1 MMPKDLGM
9 PQICLVQPP
18 IRDFYLTAKRTFP
31 AGLAAI
37 AGALRAAGFTVNIV
51 DALAASKRRV
61 KPLPPEL
68 AELAG
73 FYGPPDRS
81 PFGLF
86 SAWAHHGL
94 SFETVAHRVSEM
106 KPFLVG
112 ISSLFTAYA
121 DEALATAEV
130 VRRHLPDARIVVGG
144 HHATALPEQVMACA
158 AVDFVIRGE
167 GEEAMV
173 ALALALE
180 GRGNLDGV
188 PGLVGR
194 RSGVDLWMNP
204 PVWVADLDGLPPAAF
219 DLVAR
224 RAYRRGGRGAV
235 QITASR
241 GCPYRCS
248 YCAFGDAAAPPYRR
262 RSVASV
268 LAEIDAA
275 ADQDDLGFID
285 FEDENLSLDRGWF
298 VALLEG
304 ICQRFA
310 PGTVELRAMNG
321 LMPSTLDDDLLRLM
335 QAAGFRSLNLS
346 LGTAVP
352 RRTRFF
358 RRPDLR
364 RAFDRVLVTAARL
377 GMTAVG
383 YIIVGAPG
391 QPAGESLSDL
401 LFLARRPVLA
411 GLSVYYPV
419 PGTLDF
425 ERCRQMGLLPS
436 TFARMRATALPV
448 GDDASRHRTV
458 TLLRLGR
465 LLNFIKALKDG
476 GVPLPAPTPLDDGPI
491 SPPADRAILGRRL
504 LAAFLHDGK
513 LRGADAAGNVW
524 IHPCDTA
531 LSERFRRALRH
542 VPVCPAGT
550 GPRGMQPGWRGPQTP
565 SEGEVPLG
573 AYR

>member
-1 MMPKDLGM
+1 M
-9 PQICLVQPP
+9 PQICLIQPP

-31 AGLAAI
+31 AGLAGI
-37 AGALRAAGFTVNIV
+37 AAALRAAGFTVALV
-51 DALAASKRRV
+51 DALAGAKRRV

-68 AELAG
+68 ADLEDI
-73 FYGPPDRS
+73 YGPPDQS

-86 SAWAHHGL
+86 STWAHHGAD
-94 SFETVAHRVSEM
+94 FDTVARRAAEGR
-106 KPFLVG
+106 PFLVG

-121 DEALATAEV
+121 DEALATVEA
-130 VRRHLPDARIVVGG
+130 VRRPLPGARIVVGG
-144 HHATALPEQVMACA
+144 HHATALPEQVMACPS
-158 AVDFVIRGE
+158 VDFVIRGE

-173 ALALALE
+173 VLARALT
-180 GRGNLDGV
+180 GQGNLENV
-188 PGLVGR
+188 PGLVRR
-194 RSGVDLWMNP
+194 RSPGGLWMNP
-204 PVWVADLDGLPPAAF
+204 AVWVADPDRLPPAAL

-224 RAYRRGGRGAV
+224 QAYRRGGRGAV

-248 YCAFGDAAAPPYRR
+248 YCAFGDETAPPYRR

-268 LAEIDAA
+268 LAEIDGAA
-275 ADQDDLGFID
+275 AGEDLGFID

-298 VALLEG
+298 VSLLEG
-304 ICQRFA
+304 IRRRFA

-321 LMPSTLDDDLLRLM
+321 LMPSTLDDALLDLM

-364 RAFDRVLVTAARL
+364 RDFDRVLSAAVCR

-383 YIIVGAPG
+383 YIIIGGPG

-411 GLSVYYPV
+411 GISVYYPV
-419 PGTLDF
+419 PKTLDF
-425 ERCRQMGLLPS
+425 ERCREMGLLPS

-448 GDDASRHRTV
+448 GDALARRRTA

-465 LLNFIKALKDG
+465 LLNFIKALVDG
-476 GVPLPAPTPLDDGPI
+476 GEALPAPKPLDGESIEATD
-491 SPPADRAILGRRL
+491 DRLALGRRL
-504 LAAFLHDGK
+504 LAAFLHDGR

-524 IHPCDTA
+524 VHPCDDGLT
-531 LSERFRRALRH
+531 ERFRRALRH
-542 VPVCPAGT
+542 VPVCPSGH
-550 GPRGMQPGWRGPQTP
+550 R
-565 SEGEVPLG
+565 SFL
-573 AYR
+573 

>member
-1 MMPKDLGM
+1 MPR
-9 PQICLVQPP
+9 ICLVQPP
-18 IRDFYLTAKRTFP
+18 IRDFYLTCKRTFP
-31 AGLAAI
+31 AGLAGI
-37 AGALRAAGFTVNIV
+37 AGALRAAGFTVALV
-51 DALAASKRRV
+51 DALAGAKRRV
-61 KPLPPEL
+61 KALPPEL
-68 AELAG
+68 ADLED

-86 SAWAHHGL
+86 SAWAHHGAG
-94 SFETVAHRVSEM
+94 FESVARRVSEAQ
-106 KPFLVG
+106 PFLVG

-121 DEALATAEV
+121 DEALTTAEA
-130 VRRHLPDARIVVGG
+130 VRRYRPEARIVVGG
-144 HHATALPEQVMACA
+144 HHATVLPEQVMACA

-167 GEEAMV
+167 GEQAMV
-173 ALALALE
+173 ALARALI
-180 GRGNLDGV
+180 GQGQLGQV
-188 PGLVGR
+188 PGLVWRLPRGKL
-194 RSGVDLWMNP
+194 GMNP
-204 PVWVADLDGLPPAAF
+204 PAIVSDLDRLPPAAI

-224 RAYRRGGRGAV
+224 QAYRRRGHGAV

-248 YCAFGDAAAPPYRR
+248 YCAFGDPAAPPYRR
-262 RSVASV
+262 RSVDAV

-275 ADQDDLGFID
+275 AAEADIGFID
-285 FEDENLSLDRGWF
+285 FEDENLSLDRAWF
-298 VALLEG
+298 VALLKG
-304 ICQRFA
+304 IQRRFS

-321 LMPSTLDDDLLRLM
+321 LMPSTLDDALLALM
-335 QAAGFRSLNLS
+335 QAAGFRALNLS

-352 RRTRFF
+352 RRARFF

-364 RAFDRVLVTAARL
+364 RAFDRALAAAARR

-401 LFLARRPVLA
+401 LYLARRPVLA

-419 PGTLDF
+419 PRTLDF
-425 ERCRQMGLLPS
+425 ERCRQMGLLP
-436 TFARMRATALPV
+436 TVTARMRATALPL
-448 GDDASRHRTV
+448 GDDAARRRTA

-476 GVPLPAPTPLDDGPI
+476 GEPLPAPEALVDGFVAEA
-491 SPPADRAILGRRL
+491 SDRQFLGRRL

-513 LRGADAAGNVW
+513 LRGADAAGKVW
-524 IHPCDTA
+524 IHSCDTL

-542 VPVCPAGT
+542 VPVCPSGHR
-550 GPRGMQPGWRGPQTP
+550 PCNERRGRIQSVASPFRG
-565 SEGEVPLG
+565 
-573 AYR
+573 R

>member
-1 MMPKDLGM
+1 MPR
-9 PQICLVQPP
+9 ICLVQPP
-18 IRDFYLTAKRTFP
+18 IRDFYLTDKRTFP
-31 AGLAAI
+31 AGLAGI
-37 AGALRAAGFTVNIV
+37 AGALRAAGFSVVLV
-51 DALAASKRRV
+51 DALAGAKRRV
-61 KPLPPEL
+61 KALPPEL
-68 AELAG
+68 AYLEDL
-73 FYGPPDRS
+73 YGPPDRS

-86 SAWAHHGL
+86 SAWAHHGAG
-94 SFETVAHRVSEM
+94 FESVARRVSAVQ
-106 KPFLVG
+106 PFLVG

-121 DEALATAEV
+121 DEALATAEA
-130 VRRHLPDARIVVGG
+130 VRRCLPAAQIAVGG
-144 HHATALPEQVMACA
+144 HHATVLPEQVMACG

-173 ALALALE
+173 ALARALT
-180 GRGNLDGV
+180 GRGRLGSV
-188 PGLVGR
+188 PGLVWRLPRGEL
-194 RSGVDLWMNP
+194 GMNP
-204 PVWVADLDGLPPAAF
+204 PAVVGDLDRLPPGAM

-224 RAYRRGGRGAV
+224 QAYRRGGRGAV

-248 YCAFGDAAAPPYRR
+248 YCAFGDPAAPPYRR
-262 RSVASV
+262 RSVDAV

-275 ADQDDLGFID
+275 AAETDIGFID
-285 FEDENLSLDRGWF
+285 FEDENLSLDRAWF
-298 VALLEG
+298 VALLKG
-304 ICQRFA
+304 IRRRFA
-310 PGTVELRAMNG
+310 PGAVELRAMNG
-321 LMPSTLDDDLLRLM
+321 LMPSTLDDELLRLM

-352 RRTRFF
+352 RRARFF

-364 RAFDRVLVTAARL
+364 RAFDRALFAAAPL

-419 PGTLDF
+419 PRTLDF
-425 ERCRQMGLLPS
+425 ERCRQMGRLPA
-436 TFARMRATALPV
+436 TTARMRATALPV
-448 GDDASRHRTV
+448 GDAAARRRTV

-465 LLNFIKALKDG
+465 LLNFIKALKDRG
-476 GVPLPAPTPLDDGPI
+476 ESLPPPEALVDGPAAG
-491 SPPADRAILGRRL
+491 ADDRLALGRRL

-524 IHPCDTA
+524 RHACDAA

-542 VPVCPAGT
+542 VPVCPSGH
-550 GPRGMQPGWRGPQTP
+550 RR
-565 SEGEVPLG
+565 
-573 AYR
+573 